1 MASKETNNSGIDNS
15 TKESL
20 GIMNVCANNLS
31 TSNKNTVDDRGALK
45 KKDRVHFSENV
56 KHDLIA

>member
-15 TKESL
+15 TKKSHH
-20 GIMNVCANNLS
+20 VCVNNLS